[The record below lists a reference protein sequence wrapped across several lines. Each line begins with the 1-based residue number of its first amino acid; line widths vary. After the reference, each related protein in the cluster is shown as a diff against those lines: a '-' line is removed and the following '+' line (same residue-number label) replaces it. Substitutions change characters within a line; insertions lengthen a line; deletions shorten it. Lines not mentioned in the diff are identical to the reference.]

1 MGRMDG
7 LMFAM
12 LLMALMA
19 LYAAVAT
26 DNKKVVEIASMT
38 VIAAALLAILVWF
51 VLCMPAP
58 DYMPGYGSD
67 PRQIPYQMKD

>member
-1 MGRMDG
+1 MDG

-19 LYAAVAT
+19 LYVAVAT
-26 DNKKVVEIASMT
+26 GNKKVVEVASMT
-38 VIAAALLAILVWF
+38 VIAAVLLAFLFWF
-51 VLCMPAP
+51 VFCLPAP

-67 PRQIPYQMKD
+67 PRNIPYQMKD